1 MGGRGCEDFACKRQE
16 PVFNA
21 FSNSETVITVKT
33 AKDGTIMTGFR
44 SFDNSTHERVLDLL
58 KAGYL
63 RLRKVVVMRITI
75 RPWFHVKIKLF

>member
-1 MGGRGCEDFACKRQE
+1 LGGRGCEDFACKRQE

-21 FSNSETVITVKT
+21 FSNFEPVKT